1 MTVMV
6 ILAISTG
13 LVQAGAEGTILNLS
27 KAMICAATV
36 VVVLAQMIKSKKVP
50 EKQAL
55 VKMELLNKELRM
67 KALVKTGLLKK
78 ELKMKALVKA
88 KFLKKEPRMKAL
100 VRAVMNRAPQEMG
113 PAMRAVMNRAPAM
126 RVAPLEVMMFLT
138 SILNNSICTS
148 STLRRLTMV
157 SLTQPLPSMIG
168 SPSKI
173 SRPTLKTTLMKEETT
188 NSMNTTQLYESLQW
202 IEQFITSVPWLTYF
216 VNFISSLCVLYFS
229 ITYQ

>member
-1 MTVMV
+1 MDGQSVTVMV

-13 LVQAGAEGTILNLS
+13 LVQAGAGGTILNLS

-55 VKMELLNKELRM
+55 VKTELLNKELR
-67 KALVKTGLLKK
+67 
-78 ELKMKALVKA
+78 MKALVKA

-188 NSMNTTQLYESLQW
+188 ICMNTTQPYESLQW

>member
-1 MTVMV
+1 MKTQITIQMDGQSVTVMV
-6 ILAISTG
+6 INALRTR
-13 LVQAGAEGTILNLS
+13 LVQAGAEITILNLS

-36 VVVLAQMIKSKKVP
+36 VVVLAQMNKSKKVP

-55 VKMELLNKELRM
+55 VKTELLNKELR
-67 KALVKTGLLKK
+67 
-78 ELKMKALVKA
+78 MKALVKA

-100 VRAVMNRAPQEMG
+100 VRAVMNRAPQEIG
-113 PAMRAVMNRAPAM
+113 PAMRAVMNRVPAM

>member
-1 MTVMV
+1 MKMDGQSVTVMV

-55 VKMELLNKELRM
+55 VKTELLNKELR
-67 KALVKTGLLKK
+67 
-78 ELKMKALVKA
+78 MKALVKA

>member
-1 MTVMV
+1 
-6 ILAISTG
+6 
-13 LVQAGAEGTILNLS
+13 
-27 KAMICAATV
+27 
-36 VVVLAQMIKSKKVP
+36 
-50 EKQAL
+50 
-55 VKMELLNKELRM
+55 M

-88 KFLKKEPRMKAL
+88 ELLKKEPGMKAL
-100 VRAVMNRAPQEMG
+100 MRAVMNRAPQEMG

-138 SILNNSICTS
+138 SILNNSISTS
-148 STLRRLTMV
+148 STLKRLTMV
-157 SLTQPLPSMIG
+157 SLAQPLSSMIG

-173 SRPTLKTTLMKEETT
+173 SRPSLKTTLMKEETT
-188 NSMNTTQLYESLQW
+188 NMNTTQLYESLQW

>member
-1 MTVMV
+1 MDGQSVTVMV
-6 ILAISTG
+6 INALRTR
-13 LVQAGAEGTILNLS
+13 LVQAGAEITILNLS

-55 VKMELLNKELRM
+55 VKTELLNKELR
-67 KALVKTGLLKK
+67 
-78 ELKMKALVKA
+78 MKALVKA

-188 NSMNTTQLYESLQW
+188 SMYTTQLYESLQW